1 MRPQSPNG
9 AELLKYFFL
18 SEEGQGII
26 FEQGNVPI
34 RSGIVPDNSPLQPG
48 GLELY
53 PISPKIFEGLSQYAL
68 KFDQLFGTR
77 R

>member
-1 MRPQSPNG
+1 MARSFS
-9 AELLKYFFL
+9 KIFFFL
-18 SEEGQGII
+18 KREKRII
-26 FEQGNVPI
+26 FEQGKVPI

-53 PISPKIFEGLSQYAL
+53 AISPKIFEGLSQYAL